1 MPHIFFLWKAKLD
14 FIAQKLAYVFL
25 KFVYKIKT
33 ENNFLG
39 LKENFQ
45 KKKSPN
51 QGEISFLIFL
61 ILGFISLSLL
71 PNRGHFVKIQSQD
84 FEEEEDTDIRGS
96 SPSDYIHGRRWW
108 RAFTMKN
115 IWIVQPD
122 YPPYFSTKVYIP
134 NISNSQ
140 TYILCRNRGS
150 LKASPTICLQ
160 EKWWKCQNCLS
171 SSSLG
176 ELHERK

>member
-1 MPHIFFLWKAKLD
+1 MKSKTRFYCPKTCIC
-14 FIAQKLAYVFL
+14 VF
-25 KFVYKIKT
+25 KT

-96 SPSDYIHGRRWW
+96 SPSDYIHGRR
-108 RAFTMKN
+108 
-115 IWIVQPD
+115 
-122 YPPYFSTKVYIP
+122 
-134 NISNSQ
+134 
-140 TYILCRNRGS
+140 
-150 LKASPTICLQ
+150 
-160 EKWWKCQNCLS
+160 
-171 SSSLG
+171 
-176 ELHERK
+176 